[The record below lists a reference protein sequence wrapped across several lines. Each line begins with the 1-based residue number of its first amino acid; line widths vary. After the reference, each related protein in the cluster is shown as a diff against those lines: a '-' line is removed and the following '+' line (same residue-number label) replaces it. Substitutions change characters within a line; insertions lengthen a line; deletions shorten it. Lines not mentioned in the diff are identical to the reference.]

1 MNKASYTLK
10 TTTLLG
16 IFLFLTSFCASAEAG
31 KGISDESIILA
42 LVAVV
47 ILVINQI
54 FLTVTS
60 LKKIMKPE
68 AKSSILHYLSFVIS
82 IVIFSIYIPNAGT
95 GGLPLFKGFVILPL
109 VLGAISL
116 LITLFN
122 LVKK

>member
-1 MNKASYTLK
+1 MNKTSSTK
-10 TTTLLG
+10 KITTLLG
-16 IFLFLTSFCASAEAG
+16 ILLLLTPFCASAEAG